1 MDNRTLDAHIF
12 RFGVF
17 ELDTQSGELR
27 RHGLKIRLPDQS
39 FQILRALL
47 TRPGEVVAREELRQV
62 LWTAE
67 TFVDFEVGLN
77 SAVHKL
83 REALDDS
90 AENPR
95 FIETLPRRGYRFIAP
110 VSAPAAELV
119 AIPNSA
125 FAAQLGPDPQSMA
138 IAPLPVPPSAHARR
152 LSHSHM
158 WLAAG
163 VLLVVVLAAWV
174 ALFRGAG
181 LLRSRALPS
190 ADPIRAIAVLPFENL
205 SGDPAQDYFA
215 DSVTDAITIH
225 LAQLGGPDVIS
236 GTSAR
241 YYKQASKRVPQ
252 IGQELKVDGVVTGTV
267 ASSATGVHIRVTL
280 ISAATDHHVWARTYE
295 GDLSHMIAVQ
305 QRIAFDIGVAA
316 GRRPVPPVASR
327 ASQPVNARA
336 YDAYI
341 KGLIAQGELRPD
353 ALRRAV
359 SYFEEAIAIQPDFAE
374 AYAGLALAQLQFLF
388 GGPFSPRE
396 AMPKAEAAARKA
408 LQLDDTNARAHLAL
422 GQILSLYHWRWD
434 DGDKALQQVA
444 KLRGGQEESA
454 SAVSMAL
461 IRRGR
466 FADALAVAER
476 ARRLDPLS
484 LNAQLA
490 VGVSFRIS
498 RQHDRAIDE
507 LRRALEMSP
516 GNTRA
521 LFQLGITFVAMDR
534 PDDAIRELEPAARG
548 HNSRIEAYL
557 GYAYAAAGRSA
568 DARNVLKELESHGRE
583 QYVSSFGIAL
593 IHDAL
598 GEKRQA
604 IAALQ
609 RAYEDHAVEFGQM
622 AQYPPFRT
630 IASEPAFETV
640 MRQVGLP
647 H

>member
-1 MDNRTLDAHIF
+1 MDIRSGARVF

-17 ELDTQSGELR
+17 DLDTQSGELR
-27 RHGLKIRLPDQS
+27 RNGLKIRLPDQS

-47 TRPGEVVAREELRQV
+47 MRPGEVVTREELRQV

-77 SAVHKL
+77 SAVRKL

-95 FIETLPRRGYRFIAP
+95 FIETLPRRGYRFIGP

-119 AIPNSA
+119 PISNSP
-125 FAAQLGPDPQSMA
+125 FVAQPPA
-138 IAPLPVPPSAHARR
+138 VPPSARARPWSR
-152 LSHSHM
+152 LHT
-158 WLAAG
+158 WRAAV
-163 VLLVVVLAAWV
+163 VLLVVLLAAW
-174 ALFRGAG
+174 GASSSRRTG
-181 LLRSRALPS
+181 LLTSRALVS
-190 ADPIRAIAVLPFENL
+190 GDFIRAIVVLPFENL
-205 SGDPAQDYFA
+205 SGEPAQDYFA
-215 DSVTDAITIH
+215 DSVTDAITVH
-225 LAQLGGPDVIS
+225 LAQLGGPEVIS
-236 GTSAR
+236 RTSAR
-241 YYKQASKRVPQ
+241 HYKQTPKRLPH
-252 IGQELKVDGVVTGTV
+252 IGEELKVDGVVTGTV
-267 ASSATGVHIRVTL
+267 ASSAAGVNIRVTL

-295 GDLSHMIAVQ
+295 GDLSHMMALQ
-305 QRIAFDIGVAA
+305 QRIASDIGVAA
-316 GRRPVPPVASR
+316 GRPPTGPVGSR
-327 ASQPVNARA
+327 ALHAINARA

-341 KGLIAQGELRPD
+341 KGLIAQGELRSD

-359 SYFEEAIAIQPDFAE
+359 GYFEEAIAIEPDFAE
-374 AYAGLALAQLQFLF
+374 AYAGLALTQVQFLF

-408 LQLDDTNARAHLAL
+408 LQLDDTLARAHLAL

-444 KLRGGQEESA
+444 QLRGGQEEPVSA
-454 SAVSMAL
+454 ISTAL

-484 LNAQLA
+484 LSAQVT
-490 VGVSFRIS
+490 VGIACRTS
-498 RQHDRAIDE
+498 RQYDRAIDE

-516 GNTRA
+516 GNNRA
-521 LFQLGITFVAMDR
+521 LFQLGITLVAMDR
-534 PDDAIRELEPAARG
+534 PDDAIRELEPAAQG

-557 GYAYAAAGRSA
+557 GYAYAAAGRFA
-568 DARNVLKELESHGRE
+568 DARKVLNELESHRRE

-598 GEKRQA
+598 GEKGPA
-604 IAALQ
+604 TAALQ
-609 RAYEDHAVEFGQM
+609 RAYEDRAVEFAQM
-622 AQYPPFRT
+622 AQYPPFKA
-630 IASEPAFETV
+630 IASEPAFVKV
-640 MRQVGLP
+640 MQQVGLP
-647 H
+647 R